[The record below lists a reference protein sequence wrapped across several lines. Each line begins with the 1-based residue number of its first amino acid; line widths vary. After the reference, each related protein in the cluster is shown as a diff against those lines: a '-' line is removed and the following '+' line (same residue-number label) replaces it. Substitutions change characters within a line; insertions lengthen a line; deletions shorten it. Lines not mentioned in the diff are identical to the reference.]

1 MCLALVLNNTFIQQK
16 KENGKNILSFKNT
29 VVATGS
35 VIENFLASEQ
45 DSCDTWAKYI
55 NSNKMTID
63 EALALIEKSNTNGSI
78 SAQIV
83 NLEDFTGKSTDIS
96 AENAAFN
103 EGNSER
109 YVLTSA
115 TYSGSYMFINVSY
128 NDQYGAYAELRNM
141 LSEMAVNDNTINVTT
156 SYNNPLDSKKVIAFV
171 RGVEIYDESGNA
183 STMALLRIL
192 PASVFSYIWTLPS
205 AYSDADVV
213 IINENGKYISDTEL
227 SGHANFYEYI
237 RAYNDI
243 SKEEAEE
250 YMAEVNDNDA
260 GYAIYDFENDTQMIV
275 VYSRINTGGNDWH
288 IISYIPFTSLGKA
301 QFNSRVVIYVLNGV
315 LILFFLDV
323 FHLMEV
329 NKQLK
334 KNIKETKEANDAKTR
349 FLSTM
354 SHDIRTPMNAIIG
367 MTTIA
372 AKDLGNEKHV
382 EECLKKIS
390 LSSNHLLTLIND
402 ILDISKIESGKY
414 AVNPIEFSIAD
425 LTENIFNVVRQ
436 NIKAKDLTLNIHTHG
451 IIHENLFADQLRLNQ
466 IYINILS
473 NAVKYTN
480 HGGVITVDIIQ
491 SPSCVIAD
499 GVKMVYRVK
508 DTGIGM
514 SREFMGRMYDSFA
527 RECDGRINTVQGTG
541 LGLTITKQLV
551 DMLGGTIEVE
561 SELGHGSTFTVT
573 LDMPIA
579 AQREEENTLPG
590 VRMLVIDDDKDFLDS
605 ARETLSYTKAE
616 TDFADNAKTGL
627 DLVRAMRK
635 KATDYDVIILD
646 WKMPEMSGLETLKAI
661 RGEFGES
668 IPVIIVSAYD
678 YTEIEEDA
686 ANLGVNGFISKP
698 LFNSVLCKNVR
709 KILNMEEESS
719 LAGAK
724 QYDISNFNIL
734 IAEDNDMNY
743 EIAECLLEDEGA
755 SCTRAENGKICVD
768 MLEKGGEQKFDL
780 VLMDMQMPVM
790 KGIEATKCI
799 RNSENEE
806 IRDIPII
813 AMTADAFAE
822 NIVECRQAGMDGH
835 IAKPIDMAVVLSE
848 IQKVM
853 KKRAHN

>member
-1 MCLALVLNNTFIQQK
+1 
-16 KENGKNILSFKNT
+16 
-29 VVATGS
+29 
-35 VIENFLASEQ
+35 
-45 DSCDTWAKYI
+45 
-55 NSNKMTID
+55 
-63 EALALIEKSNTNGSI
+63 
-78 SAQIV
+78 
-83 NLEDFTGKSTDIS
+83 
-96 AENAAFN
+96 
-103 EGNSER
+103 
-109 YVLTSA
+109 
-115 TYSGSYMFINVSY
+115 
-128 NDQYGAYAELRNM
+128 
-141 LSEMAVNDNTINVTT
+141 
-156 SYNNPLDSKKVIAFV
+156 
-171 RGVEIYDESGNA
+171 
-183 STMALLRIL
+183 
-192 PASVFSYIWTLPS
+192 
-205 AYSDADVV
+205 
-213 IINENGKYISDTEL
+213 
-227 SGHANFYEYI
+227 
-237 RAYNDI
+237 
-243 SKEEAEE
+243 
-250 YMAEVNDNDA
+250 
-260 GYAIYDFENDTQMIV
+260 
-275 VYSRINTGGNDWH
+275 
-288 IISYIPFTSLGKA
+288 
-301 QFNSRVVIYVLNGV
+301 
-315 LILFFLDV
+315 
-323 FHLMEV
+323 
-329 NKQLK
+329 
-334 KNIKETKEANDAKTR
+334 
-349 FLSTM
+349 
-354 SHDIRTPMNAIIG
+354 
-367 MTTIA
+367 
-372 AKDLGNEKHV
+372 
-382 EECLKKIS
+382 
-390 LSSNHLLTLIND
+390 
-402 ILDISKIESGKY
+402 
-414 AVNPIEFSIAD
+414 
-425 LTENIFNVVRQ
+425 
-436 NIKAKDLTLNIHTHG
+436 
-451 IIHENLFADQLRLNQ
+451 
-466 IYINILS
+466 
-473 NAVKYTN
+473 
-480 HGGVITVDIIQ
+480 
-491 SPSCVIAD
+491 
-499 GVKMVYRVK
+499 
-508 DTGIGM
+508 
-514 SREFMGRMYDSFA
+514 
-527 RECDGRINTVQGTG
+527 
-541 LGLTITKQLV
+541 
-551 DMLGGTIEVE
+551 
-561 SELGHGSTFTVT
+561 
-573 LDMPIA
+573 
-579 AQREEENTLPG
+579 
-590 VRMLVIDDDKDFLDS
+590 MLVIDDDKDFLDS